1 MESQPLRRK
10 MILKFSSIEMLVPP
24 PGNAWRMKMIRRFLT
39 RVTPMLGAAAL
50 LLAPAAI
57 EAQFGRHP
65 RLRPAKQIAP
75 EDLTGYWVS
84 IVTED
89 WRWRMVTP
97 AKGDF
102 TSVPL
107 NQEGRKVAEAW
118 DPDKDTAAGNQCQ
131 AYGAAGLMREPTR
144 VHITWVDDNTLKV
157 ETDAGTQTRLFHF
170 KRGMHAGALKPRAG
184 RATLEP
190 PGTDS
195 GRAPRGG
202 GNAPRGGSL
211 KVVTTDLKPGY
222 LRKNGLPYSGNTVLT
237 EYYDRTNEPNG
248 DSWLIITT
256 IVHDPENLYRGFRH
270 QHALQDGEGRIQVG
284 SDALRTK

>member
-1 MESQPLRRK
+1 
-10 MILKFSSIEMLVPP
+10 
-24 PGNAWRMKMIRRFLT
+24 MKMIRRFLT
-39 RVTPMLGAAAL
+39 HRVAPMLGAAAL

-57 EAQFGRHP
+57 QAQFGP
-65 RLRPAKQIAP
+65 PPPQAPRPAKQIAP
-75 EDLTGYWVS
+75 EDLTGYWVA

-118 DPDKDTAAGNQCQ
+118 DPDKDTAAGNQCR

-170 KRGMHAGALKPRAG
+170 NAKMPAHEAASWQGFSDASWDGLRP
-184 RATLEP
+184 
-190 PGTDS
+190 
-195 GRAPRGG
+195 APRGG
-202 GNAPRGGSL
+202 GSAPRGGSL
-211 KVVTTDLKPGY
+211 KVVTTDLKEGY
-222 LRKNGLPYSGNTVLT
+222 LRKNGVPYSANTVLT

-256 IVHDPENLYRGFRH
+256 IVHDPANLY
-270 QHALQDGEGRIQVG
+270 QDFVTSTHFKMEKDG
-284 SDALRTK
+284 SKWDPTPCEAK

>member
-1 MESQPLRRK
+1 
-10 MILKFSSIEMLVPP
+10 
-24 PGNAWRMKMIRRFLT
+24 MIRRFLIQSA
-39 RVTPMLGAAAL
+39 AAAL
-50 LLAPAAI
+50 FIAAPAAMQ
-57 EAQFGRHP
+57 AQFGP
-65 RLRPAKQIAP
+65 PPPQPARPAKEVAP

-107 NQEGRKVAEAW
+107 NQEGRKVAMEW
-118 DPDKDTAAGNQCQ
+118 DPEKDTAAGNQCR

-144 VHITWVDDNTLKV
+144 VHISWVDDNTLKV

-170 KRGMHAGALKPRAG
+170 NAKTMPHEAASWQGYSA
-184 RATLEP
+184 ATWDGLRP
-190 PGTDS
+190 
-195 GRAPRGG
+195 APRRGG
-202 GNAPRGGSL
+202 AAPAGGSL

-222 LRKNGLPYSGNTVLT
+222 LRKNGIPYSGNTVLT

-256 IVHDPENLYRGFRH
+256 IVHDPANLYADFVTSTH
-270 QHALQDGEGRIQVG
+270 FKMEKDGSKWDPTPCE
-284 SDALRTK
+284 AK